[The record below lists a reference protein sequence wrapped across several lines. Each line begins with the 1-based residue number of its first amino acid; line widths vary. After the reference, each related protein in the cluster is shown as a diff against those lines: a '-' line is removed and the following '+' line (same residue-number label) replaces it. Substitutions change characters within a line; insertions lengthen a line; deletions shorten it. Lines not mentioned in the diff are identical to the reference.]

1 MQSRDLVETHRL
13 FFSAK
18 LYDHQGPIAMGV
30 VPHPPPP
37 PLTVH
42 VMRNAVTGRGL
53 NQMYRE
59 TGVGGYSFEFVV
71 VALTHKV
78 GVDSGVGVGVG
89 VTWKPIDSAV
99 LLHSVISKG
108 NVIAQFHFLELGSV

>member
-1 MQSRDLVETHRL
+1 MPWPGE
-13 FFSAK
+13 
-18 LYDHQGPIAMGV
+18 
-30 VPHPPPP
+30 
-37 PLTVH
+37 
-42 VMRNAVTGRGL
+42 GL

-89 VTWKPIDSAV
+89 MPWPGTGS
-99 LLHSVISKG
+99 H
-108 NVIAQFHFLELGSV
+108 LETHWLRSPAT

>member
-1 MQSRDLVETHRL
+1 MCNREISSRHIEC
-13 FFSAK
+13 FFFAK

-30 VPHPPPP
+30 VPQPHPP
-37 PLTVH
+37 PLTVR
-42 VMRNAVTGRGL
+42 VMRNTVTGRGL

-78 GVDSGVGVGVG
+78 GVDSGVGVGV
-89 VTWKPIDSAV
+89 TWKPIDSAV

-108 NVIAQFHFLELGSV
+108 NVIAQFHFLKLGSV